1 MFIVYDFIFLVFA
14 LVCLPLYLFKKK
26 FHKGFLARLGMLPK
40 ELKLDRPIWIHAV
53 SVGEVMSIKKMLE
66 ELRLAYPGKKFVIS
80 TVTPTGNKIARGI
93 AKAEDLVTYLP
104 LDLSFIVR
112 PVIDKINPCLFII
125 AETEIWPNL
134 ISCLYKKNIPVMI
147 VNARI
152 SGRSFKG
159 YLSVKYLLR
168 PILEKINQCCAQS
181 ETDAQRLLCLGVN
194 KDKLRITGNLKF
206 DSLISGKAGVDCRAK
221 LRLMPKE
228 KLFIAASTHPGEEEI
243 ILAAFTRLKEGAP
256 DLRLL
261 IAPRHPE
268 RSPQIC
274 ELVKKS
280 GFWPRRTGSLD
291 KEESDRQEDET
302 VFILDTIGELI
313 GFYAIADI
321 VFVGGSLVKKG
332 GQNILEPASLGKPV
346 LFGPYMFN
354 FRDIAGMFLKAEA
367 ALAVHNGEELKE
379 KIEYLLGYPSKID
392 EMAKKARGLIAQN
405 QGATKR
411 NLESIRIIL
420 EGAEKR

>member
-1 MFIVYDFIFLVFA
+1 MFIIYDFVFLLFA
-14 LVCLPLYLFKKK
+14 FVCLPLYLLKKK
-26 FHKGFLARLGMLPK
+26 FHKGFLARLGLLP
-40 ELKLDRPIWIHAV
+40 ENLGLDRPIWIHAV
-53 SVGEVMSIKKMLE
+53 SVGEVMSIKNMFE

-93 AKAEDLVTYLP
+93 AKAGDLVTYLP

-125 AETEIWPNL
+125 VETEIWPNL

-159 YLSVKYLLR
+159 YMSVRYLLR
-168 PILEKINQCCAQS
+168 PVLEKISRFCAQS
-181 ETDAQRLLCLGVN
+181 ETDGQRLLCLGVN
-194 KDKLRITGNLKF
+194 KDKLQITGNLKF
-206 DSLISGKAGVDCRAK
+206 DSLTLAKAGVDYRAK
-221 LRLMPKE
+221 LRLGSKE

-274 ELVKKS
+274 DLVKKA
-280 GFWPRRTGSLD
+280 GFWPLRISFLD
-291 KEESDRQEDET
+291 REKSERYEDEA

-354 FRDIAGMFLKAEA
+354 FRDIAEMFLKAEA

-392 EMAKKARGLIAQN
+392 EMARRGRELIAEN
-405 QGATKR
+405 RGATKR
-411 NLESIRIIL
+411 NLESIKVIL
-420 EGAEKR
+420 EGAGKK

>member
-1 MFIVYDFIFLVFA
+1 MFIIYDLIFLLFVIA
-14 LVCLPLYLFKKK
+14 CLPLYLLKKK
-26 FHKGFLARLGMLPK
+26 FHKGFFARLGMLPDGLIFDK
-40 ELKLDRPIWIHAV
+40 PIWIHAV
-53 SVGEVMSIKKMLE
+53 SVGEAMSIKKMLE
-66 ELRLAYPGKKFVIS
+66 ELKLAYPEKKFVIS
-80 TVTPTGNKIARGI
+80 TVTPTGNKIARSL
-93 AKAEDLVTYLP
+93 AKAGDLVTYLP

-112 PVIDKINPCLFII
+112 AVINKINPCLFII
-125 AETEIWPNL
+125 VETEIWPNL
-134 ISCLYKKNIPVMI
+134 ISCLYKKNIPVAV

-152 SGRSFKG
+152 SDRSFKG
-159 YLSVKYLLR
+159 YMSIRYLLL
-168 PILEKINQCCAQS
+168 PVLEKISQFCTQS
-181 ETDAQRLLCLGVN
+181 EMDAKRLLCLGVSKN
-194 KDKLRITGNLKF
+194 KVRITGNLKF
-206 DSLISGKAGVDCRAK
+206 DSLTSAKAGVDCRAK
-221 LRLMPKE
+221 LRLGAKE

-243 ILAAFTRLKEGAP
+243 ILDTFVKLKEGAP

-274 ELVKKS
+274 DLVKKT
-280 GFWPRRTGSLD
+280 GFCPRKISSLG
-291 KEESDRQEDET
+291 KEESERHEDEA

-392 EMAKKARGLIAQN
+392 EMAKRAKELISQN

-411 NLESIRIIL
+411 NLESIKAIL
-420 EGAEKR
+420 EGAGKK

>member
-1 MFIVYDFIFLVFA
+1 MFIIYDFVFLLFA
-14 LVCLPLYLFKKK
+14 FVCLPLYLLKKK
-26 FHKGFLARLGMLPK
+26 FHKGFLARLGMLS
-40 ELKLDRPIWIHAV
+40 EGLSLDRPIWIHAV

-66 ELRLAYPGKKFVIS
+66 ELKLAYPGKKFVIS

-93 AKAEDLVTYLP
+93 ARPSDFVTYLP

-152 SGRSFKG
+152 SERSFKG

-168 PILEKINQCCAQS
+168 PILEKINQFCAQS

-206 DSLISGKAGVDCRAK
+206 DSLTLAKAGVDYRAK
-221 LRLMPKE
+221 LGLGAKE
-228 KLFIAASTHPGEEEI
+228 KLFIAASTHSGEEEI
-243 ILAAFTRLKEGAP
+243 ILAAYAKLKEGSP

-268 RSPQIC
+268 RSPQVC
-274 ELVKKS
+274 GLVKKT
-280 GFWPRRTGSLD
+280 GFWPLRIGSLG
-291 KEESDRQEDET
+291 KEKSGRQEDEA

-332 GQNILEPASLGKPV
+332 GHNILEPASLGKPV

-354 FRDIAGMFLKAEA
+354 FRDIAGVFLKAEA

-379 KIEYLLGYPSKID
+379 KIEYLLGNHSKID
-392 EMAKKARGLIAQN
+392 EMARRGRELISEN

-411 NLESIRIIL
+411 NLESIRKIL
-420 EGAEKR
+420 EGDGK

>member
-1 MFIVYDFIFLVFA
+1 M
-14 LVCLPLYLFKKK
+14 
-26 FHKGFLARLGMLPK
+26 GMLPK
-40 ELKLDRPIWIHAV
+40 ELNLDNPIWIHAV

-80 TVTPTGNKIARGI
+80 TVTPTGNKIARSI
-93 AKAEDLVTYLP
+93 ARPQDFVTYLP

-112 PVIDKINPCLFII
+112 PVIHNINPCLFII

-134 ISCLYKKNIPVMI
+134 IDCLHKKNIPVMI

-152 SGRSFKG
+152 SGHSFKG
-159 YLSVKYLLR
+159 YLGIKYLLQ
-168 PILEKINQCCAQS
+168 PVLEKISQFCAQS

-206 DSLISGKAGVDCRAK
+206 DSLISGKAGIDYRVK
-221 LRLMPKE
+221 LGLNAKE

-243 ILAAFTRLKEGAP
+243 ILAAYIKLKEGTP

-268 RSPQIC
+268 RSLEIC
-274 ELVKKS
+274 ALAKKA
-280 GFWPRRTGSLD
+280 GFWPQMTSSLG
-291 KEESDRQEDET
+291 KEKSGRQEDET
-302 VFILDTIGELI
+302 VFVLDTIGELI
-313 GFYAIADI
+313 NFYAIADI

-332 GQNILEPASLGKPV
+332 GHNILEPASLGKPV

-354 FRDIAGMFLKAEA
+354 FRDIAEMFLKAEA

-379 KIEYLLGYPSKID
+379 KVEYLLRYPSKID
-392 EMAKKARGLIAQN
+392 EMAKRAGELIAQN

-411 NLESIRIIL
+411 NMENIKVIL
-420 EGAEKR
+420 EGVGK